1 MLRNIKLC
9 PKQRPGDP
17 REALSG
23 GDNDGG
29 DDGDGGVGRCQ
40 HHRHPPHAGSTG
52 SPCLGAPYL
61 GVSFIRYILRC
72 TLESHLHVAVNI
84 LSCFRRNIS
93 KHNSHRTDTDN
104 IFWRDEAIMVRS
116 LLKWLIRI
124 ISPLNVVNTEKK
136 GQLNSNDL
144 KSIENDGHRHPK
156 ESTTS
161 HTYLMVSLRIYSTNK
176 RP

>member
-1 MLRNIKLC
+1 MLRNIHLC

-17 REALSG
+17 REALSW

-29 DDGDGGVGRCQ
+29 DDGDGGVGGCQ

-72 TLESHLHVAVNI
+72 TLESHLHIAVNI
-84 LSCFRRNIS
+84 LSCLRRNTI

-104 IFWRDEAIMVRS
+104 IFWRDEATRVMNLFRRP
-116 LLKWLIRI
+116 IRI
-124 ISPLNVVNTEKK
+124 ISPLNVVTTEMK

-144 KSIENDGHRHPK
+144 KPTKNDGHRHPK

-176 RP
+176 RL

>member
-61 GVSFIRYILRC
+61 GVSFIRRC

-84 LSCFRRNIS
+84 LSCLKRNIS

-136 GQLNSNDL
+136 GQLNSNEL
-144 KSIENDGHRHPK
+144 KSIEND
-156 ESTTS
+156 
-161 HTYLMVSLRIYSTNK
+161 TYLMVSLRIYSTNK

>member
-1 MLRNIKLC
+1 
-9 PKQRPGDP
+9 
-17 REALSG
+17 
-23 GDNDGG
+23 
-29 DDGDGGVGRCQ
+29 
-40 HHRHPPHAGSTG
+40 
-52 SPCLGAPYL
+52 
-61 GVSFIRYILRC
+61 
-72 TLESHLHVAVNI
+72 
-84 LSCFRRNIS
+84 
-93 KHNSHRTDTDN
+93 
-104 IFWRDEAIMVRS
+104 MVRS